1 MINKYRV
8 IRSKLGFL
16 KWLLNFYVSIKV
28 KNQPESFNGAKKI
41 FESIPNLDFEVLNS
55 TSQSSGRDGDTP
67 NHCLVEIAD
76 SFMTGSDTTKRGLL
90 AHLTVVSGATAAVPS
105 VLAA

>member
-1 MINKYRV
+1 MP
-8 IRSKLGFL
+8 S
-16 KWLLNFYVSIKV
+16 
-28 KNQPESFNGAKKI
+28 NGAKKI